1 MGCEKLDQN
10 VSRRVPVAI
19 KMRVALGAVEALI
32 TAQLVMQMSTCSA
45 GLGGVLFRDD
55 VHLAPRVLACLV
67 QKVLPEAEV
76 AQSQH
81 GFRCLRVESSARA
94 LDHLLRLEDRQH
106 DHAMR
111 RAECSSR
118 TAVQIVDA
126 VPDLGL
132 QANGRA
138 P

>member
-55 VHLAPRVLACLV
+55 VYLAPRVLACLV
-67 QKVLPEAEV
+67 QKMLPEAEV

-81 GFRCLRVESSARA
+81 GFRCVHHLGERYLHCVCNVGYYGEFCELRQVCQFPVTARTGA
-94 LDHLLRLEDRQH
+94 
-106 DHAMR
+106 HAR
-111 RAECSSR
+111 R
-118 TAVQIVDA
+118 
-126 VPDLGL
+126 
-132 QANGRA
+132 
-138 P
+138 